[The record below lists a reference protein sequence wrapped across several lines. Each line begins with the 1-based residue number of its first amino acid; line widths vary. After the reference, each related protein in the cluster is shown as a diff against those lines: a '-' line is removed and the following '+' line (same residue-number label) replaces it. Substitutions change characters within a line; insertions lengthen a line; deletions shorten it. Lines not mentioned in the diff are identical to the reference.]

1 MINILLNGCNGNM
14 GNALKKYI
22 KNSSQFNI
30 LYGIDK
36 DNTDLFS
43 KIINKPDVII
53 DFSAPKSTFY
63 ALNYAVKELIP
74 IVIATTGF
82 TKDEES
88 LIREFSEAIPVF
100 KSSNLSYGINIFSN
114 ILAEFSTKI
123 NDMDIEI
130 IEKHHR
136 RKIDSPSRNSF
147 NASRK
152 NK

>member
-14 GNALKKYI
+14 GKEIKTYI
-22 KNSSQFNI
+22 KDSSQFNI

-88 LIREFSEAIPVF
+88 LIREFS
-100 KSSNLSYGINIFSN
+100 YGINIFSN